1 MKTTL
6 KKLKIAALLA
16 VIILS
21 TFNNKVIAQI
31 FTGGD
36 LSATF
41 INGVNV
47 DIAPIVGYKYK
58 SFSAGLSPVVLY
70 TASSPDGIAG
80 EFSYGGRVFAEY
92 DVWNGIL
99 VHAEFEAMNVAYLKT
114 ENGISF
120 KQRGWIM
127 GAPIGVGYEY
137 EIASHVWFKGMVLYD
152 VLLDIDINQSSPKAN
167 PTLRG
172 GITYVF

>member
-1 MKTTL
+1 MKNFL
-6 KKLKIAALLA
+6 KTLKIAALLT

-21 TFNNKVIAQI
+21 NISNKASAQV

-41 INGVNV
+41 INGVKI
-47 DIAPIVGYKYK
+47 DIAPIIGYKYK
-58 SFSAGLSPVVLY
+58 SFSAGLSPVILY
-70 TASSPDGIAG
+70 TAASTQGFSGD
-80 EFSYGGRVFAEY
+80 FSYGGRIFAEY
-92 DVWNGIL
+92 DVWKGIL
-99 VHAEFEAMNVAYLKT
+99 VHAEFNAMNTGYVDNT
-114 ENGISF
+114 GI
-120 KQRGWIM
+120 KQYGWVI

-152 VLLDIDINQSSPKAN
+152 ALLHINLDQNLPNAN
-167 PTLRG
+167 PTVRG